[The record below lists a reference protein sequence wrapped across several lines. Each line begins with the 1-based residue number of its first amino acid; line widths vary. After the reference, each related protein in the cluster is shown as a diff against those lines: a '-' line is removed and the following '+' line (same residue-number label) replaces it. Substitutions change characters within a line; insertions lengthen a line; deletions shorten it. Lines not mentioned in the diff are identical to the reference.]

1 MCFLWTMTG
10 VQAAENHGDK
20 WGWIWYLW
28 WGIYTSVPTQIH
40 SQNLLAAAEA
50 STLKISSHGASQEH
64 PNQHK
69 NSHELSD
76 EIRHLIL
83 SLEGK
88 PL

>member
-1 MCFLWTMTG
+1 M
-10 VQAAENHGDK
+10 
-20 WGWIWYLW
+20 
-28 WGIYTSVPTQIH
+28 
-40 SQNLLAAAEA
+40 QNLLAAAEA

-76 EIRHLIL
+76 ETRHLIL